1 MSIPMFS
8 ADVHFLVSGKKS
20 FHAPLQS
27 FLGGGVGRFGGR
39 KNPFSLQGDQRLL
52 AIRTAFVEV
61 RGDDPGVLRTG
72 GDEKPVHGPMVVF
85 AEGDAVGGMIVE
97 AAGERDE
104 VRGIDE
110 GQVIGLREADAETAG
125 GALAVVDFKDFPP
138 EARAASG
145 NG

>member
-1 MSIPMFS
+1 MAVF
-8 ADVHFLVSGKKS
+8 SGKES
-20 FHAPLQS
+20 LHPPLQG
-27 FLGGGVGRFGGR
+27 FQGRDEGGFGGR
-39 KNPFSLQGDQRLL
+39 EDTFSLQGDQRLL

-61 RGDDPGVLRTG
+61 RGDDPGVLRAG

-110 GQVIGLREADAETAG
+110 GQVFGLREPDTETAG

-145 NG
+145 DG